1 MEIDPLGLDRR
12 AAYKLMIS
20 LIVPRP
26 IAWVSTISPEGGVNL
41 APFSYFNG
49 ITSQPPI
56 LMIAVG
62 ARRGE
67 RKDTWRNIDQTREFV
82 VNVVVPEL
90 VDAMVVTSGEYPPEV
105 DEFHRAGV
113 TPAPSAK
120 VRPPRIAESPV
131 SMECTLEKI
140 VEVEGTALILG
151 RVVLYHVRDD
161 LLSHGSVDPQRLK
174 PVARLGDDFYSYLG
188 EVFSRTRPK

>member
-1 MEIDPLGLDRR
+1 MEIDPQGLDRR

-26 IAWVSTISPEGGVNL
+26 IAWVSTISPEGAVNL

-49 ITSQPPI
+49 ITSHPPI

-82 VNVVVPEL
+82 VNLVVPEL

-105 DEFHRAGV
+105 DEFKRAGL
-113 TPAPSAK
+113 TPAVAAK

-131 SMECTLEKI
+131 SMECTLERI
-140 VEVEGTALILG
+140 VEVEQTALILG

-161 LLSHGSVDPQRLK
+161 LLSQGSVDPTRLK

-188 EVFSRTRPK
+188 EVFSRGRPK